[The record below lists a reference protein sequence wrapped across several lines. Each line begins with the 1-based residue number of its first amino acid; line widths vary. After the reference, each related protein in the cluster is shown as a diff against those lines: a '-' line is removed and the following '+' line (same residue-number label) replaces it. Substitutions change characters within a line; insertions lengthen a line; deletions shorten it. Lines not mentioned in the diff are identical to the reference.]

1 MSVPLRYKGEKTW
14 GQVKAALDGLDWES
28 VSSMAEHRNALIEM
42 WSEAN
47 HGRVTQAN
55 QCELE
60 VQLVDLR
67 DHLSAAYENTITTEY
82 NPYIDTYKG
91 VKVPD
96 WSQVVSRLGCP
107 NILEHLATVIDSVD
121 PSHKMLKRS
130 LPEMCSLILWNPQ
143 EILKERAKE
152 LHALQHGALRREL
165 AIKRNDSGSKKVHK
179 PSNPAQSAQIREEM
193 RQVKFEI
200 SKTDN
205 PKKKAKK
212 RPASRSKSNN
222 PAPVDPKY
230 EAARKRNC
238 IKSALARK
246 RRAAIKQHAVDP
258 LDNPLH

>member
-1 MSVPLRYKGEKTW
+1 MILALIPKDPTHRVYYAEQAATYLLGVRDREALHTDAVRACKELGLQFTHLSAQNPSNWHASQAAVLYHQGHALVSVPLRYKGEKTW

-42 WSEAN
+42 WSVAN

-55 QCELE
+55 QVELE

-82 NPYIDTYKG
+82 NPYVDTYKG
-91 VKVPD
+91 VKVPE

-107 NILEHLATVIDSVD
+107 NILEHLATVIESVD

-152 LHALQHGALRREL
+152 LHAL
-165 AIKRNDSGSKKVHK
+165 
-179 PSNPAQSAQIREEM
+179 
-193 RQVKFEI
+193 
-200 SKTDN
+200 
-205 PKKKAKK
+205 
-212 RPASRSKSNN
+212 
-222 PAPVDPKY
+222 
-230 EAARKRNC
+230 
-238 IKSALARK
+238 
-246 RRAAIKQHAVDP
+246 
-258 LDNPLH
+258 